1 MSRNEDGFTLV
12 ELVVVLVIMAIL
24 TAVAF
29 GFSTGARE
37 QAGDATARANIRTA
51 VPAIESYRADTGTYA
66 GMSLAILQSTYSPGV
81 DGITIL
87 SAGATTYCVSASVGG
102 SAWYKDG
109 PSGLITKTACS

>member
-12 ELVVVLVIMAIL
+12 ELVVVLVVMTIL

-37 QAGDATARANIRTA
+37 QAGDAAARANIHTA

-66 GMSLAILQSTYSPGV
+66 GMSVAILQSTYSPGV
-81 DGITIL
+81 GGITVV
-87 SAGATTYCVSASVGG
+87 SAGATTYCVSANVGD
-102 SAWYKDG
+102 SAWYKAG
-109 PSGLITKTACS
+109 PSGQITKTACS